1 MNVKL
6 KKIEYHSVHSHM
18 TYDIPE
24 EDITE
29 TFGSVDRFK
38 EIIFKFN
45 PDSMP
50 SFSIS
55 VSTYPL
61 IFVLS

>member
-6 KKIEYHSVHSHM
+6 KKIEYLSVHSHM

-24 EDITE
+24 EDIAE

-38 EIIFKFN
+38 EII
-45 PDSMP
+45 SHLGAG
-50 SFSIS
+50 S
-55 VSTYPL
+55 
-61 IFVLS
+61 